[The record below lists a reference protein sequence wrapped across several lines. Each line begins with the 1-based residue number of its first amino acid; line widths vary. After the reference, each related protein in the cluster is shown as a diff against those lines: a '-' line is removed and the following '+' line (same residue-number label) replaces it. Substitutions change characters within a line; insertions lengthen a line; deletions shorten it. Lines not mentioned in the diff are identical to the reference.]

1 MDLFRFR
8 EKHTPQT
15 ECEPSQRSSA
25 AMKCGMVS
33 FYISWVISY
42 VIEWEDYSNYFGEG
56 AEISRI
62 RATAHSLVF

>member
-1 MDLFRFR
+1 MDLFTFR
-8 EKHTPQT
+8 EKHTSQT
-15 ECEPSQRSSA
+15 VFAPSQRVSVTT
-25 AMKCGMVS
+25 KYGMVS